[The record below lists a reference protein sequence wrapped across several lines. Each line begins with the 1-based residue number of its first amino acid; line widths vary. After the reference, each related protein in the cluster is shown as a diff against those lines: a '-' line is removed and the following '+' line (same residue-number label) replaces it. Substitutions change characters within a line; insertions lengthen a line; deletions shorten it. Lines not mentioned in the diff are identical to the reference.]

1 VFDRIGR
8 NRGVEPATF
17 LLPDLDALPEAV
29 GKHARPYILSRDYS
43 VEVFTAEDDT
53 VRGRILAGV
62 RNAGTFVMM
71 VQPTAQRD
79 GLDVP
84 V

>member
-1 VFDRIGR
+1 MSQPAPTGTLYRCVFDRIGR

-29 GKHARPYILSRDYS
+29 
-43 VEVFTAEDDT
+43 
-53 VRGRILAGV
+53 AGV
-62 RNAGTFVMM
+62 RNAGTFVVM